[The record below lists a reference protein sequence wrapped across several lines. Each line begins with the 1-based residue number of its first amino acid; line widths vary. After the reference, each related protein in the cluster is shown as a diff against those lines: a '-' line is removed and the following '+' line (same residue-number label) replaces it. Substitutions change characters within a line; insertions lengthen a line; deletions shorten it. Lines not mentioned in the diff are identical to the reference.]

1 MAAPGRRAYLQCNG
15 TPLRRRRGFEGVFMM
30 FEDRIDAGRRL
41 AGALLHLKDTRPV
54 VLALPRGGVPVAAE
68 IARALSA
75 PLDLV
80 LVRKIGAP
88 FQPELAIGAIAEAG
102 AGEAAAPEL
111 VTDPD
116 LIRQLGVPEDYVEE
130 TRQEALVEIAR
141 RQDLYRGGR
150 TPPDLAG
157 RTVILVDD
165 GIASGATMRAA
176 LRAVRRRKPGRLV
189 LAVPVAPRDS
199 LNELGKE
206 ADEILCLS
214 VPRDFYAVGQFYR
227 DFRQTGDSEV
237 TALLDSAN
245 AAHRAAR

>member
-1 MAAPGRRAYLQCNG
+1 
-15 TPLRRRRGFEGVFMM
+15 MM